1 MRLVGTRF
9 VSALMLCLRVIPSRV
24 NDWIDLPA
32 LERIQMGDGAFEFK
46 DYYDA
51 SMLVLRSSS
60 EEQR

>member
-1 MRLVGTRF
+1 
-9 VSALMLCLRVIPSRV
+9 MLCLRVVPSRV
-24 NDWIDLPA
+24 NDWIDPPA